1 MYLCACA
8 MSEKDVMV
16 NFKYDGYVRKLS
28 PQSVTQAARKMIRK
42 LPTGVEIN
50 ENYLT

>member
-8 MSEKDVMV
+8 MSERDVMV
-16 NFKYDGYVRKLS
+16 NLKYGGYLRKLS
-28 PQSVTQAARKMIRK
+28 PQSVTQAARKIIRI

-50 ENYLT
+50 EYYLT